1 MRKLFSALI
10 LILLLP
16 FPSCKKDFPDLDFKQ
31 EMRKFIMEIS
41 AYARAQN
48 PSFIIIPQNGP
59 ELYTSNGLSTGDV
72 VPDFFN
78 SINGVG
84 REDLNYGYDNDNKAT
99 KSDDNEYMLGFS
111 IVAANHG
118 KKVLVTDYCSDHSF
132 IDNCFSVNSSNGF
145 ISFPSADREL
155 RAIPTYPSTPENEN
169 ATDIV
174 NLDSAKNFLY
184 LINTDIFTS
193 KQDFIQQVAAKNYD
207 VIIMDAF
214 FNDELFSSSEINQLK
229 HKANGGIR
237 LVIAYMSIGE
247 AEDYR
252 WYWQKNWKRGNP
264 DFIEKQ
270 NPQWKGNYKVRY
282 WMTDWKNII
291 YGTADSYTQKLLNS
305 GFDGAYL
312 DIVDAFEYFEG
323 N

>member
-1 MRKLFSALI
+1 MPACRKN
-10 LILLLP
+10 
-16 FPSCKKDFPDLDFKQ
+16 KFPDLDFKQ
-31 EMRKFIMEIS
+31 EMRTFIVEIS
-41 AYARAQN
+41 TFARTQN

-59 ELYTSNGLSTGDV
+59 ELYTDNGLSNGNV

-84 REDLNYGYDNDNKAT
+84 REDLNYGFDKDNKAT
-99 KSDDNEYMLGFS
+99 KSDDNKYMLDFCL
-111 IVAANHG
+111 VAAVHG
-118 KKVLVTDYCSDHSF
+118 KKVLVTDYCSDASY
-132 IDNCFSVNSSNGF
+132 IDNCFTVNNSNGF

-155 RAIPTYPSTPENEN
+155 RKTPQYPSAPYHENN
-169 ATDIV
+169 SDIT

-184 LINTDIFTS
+184 LINTDEFSS
-193 KQDFIQQVAAKNYD
+193 KQDFIQHVSATNYD
-207 VIIMDAF
+207 VIIMDAY
-214 FNDELFSSSEINQLK
+214 FNDELFTVAEVSQLK
-229 HKANGGIR
+229 QKANGAQR

-252 WYWQKNWKRGNP
+252 WYWQKSWKRGNP
-264 DFIEKQ
+264 EFIEKE
-270 NPQWKGNYKVRY
+270 NSQWKGNYKVRF

-291 YGTADSYTQKLLNS
+291 YGTSDSYTQKLLDA